1 MPDEPLPVRS
11 KIGFERGY
19 DRREHAADAFA
30 RGKRIDC
37 SIIRH
42 FLIVPSSLNFSG
54 VSGPSVRRFITRVN
68 MQIFPNRSAGLVEQI
83 WVLKRPNEPAF
94 RRGIRFSIAVFHW

>member
-37 SIIRH
+37 GIIRH
-42 FLIVPSSLNFSG
+42 FLIAPSSFELFERQW
-54 VSGPSVRRFITRVN
+54 PRVRRFITRVN
-68 MQIFPNRSAGLVEQI
+68 MQIFSNRSPELGPQI
-83 WVLKRPNEPAF
+83 WVRKRLSEPAF
-94 RRGIRFSIAVFHW
+94 RPGIRFSIAA

>member
-37 SIIRH
+37 GIIRH
-42 FLIVPSSLNFSG
+42 FLIVPSSFELFERQWAERASFHHPRQHADISAT
-54 VSGPSVRRFITRVN
+54 VTLSWGP
-68 MQIFPNRSAGLVEQI
+68 QI
-83 WVLKRPNEPAF
+83 
-94 RRGIRFSIAVFHW
+94 